1 MSHFRLRKAA
11 NYLDQKPSLAA
22 GIHNSDEGK
31 GEGKGEEKR
40 VWGRGGKCLR
50 FPQPLKHIIGFLRF
64 FK

>member
-22 GIHNSDEGK
+22 GIYNSDEGE
-31 GEGKGEEKR
+31 GEGEEERKR
-40 VWGRGGKCLR
+40 VGGGECLR